1 MSDVSTAPAGVT
13 ADTQLDSSLRERK
26 AAEPR
31 TPGSRFAENIDVIRR
46 YPARH
51 IMIGIALLWLVVF
64 HYIPIWGISFAFRR
78 FSPLEGFFGAN
89 WVGLKYFEQFVT
101 DPNTLRLIRNT
112 VLLGFQQLVYGF
124 PAPII
129 FAILLN
135 ELSNAKFKSWMQSFT
150 YLPHF
155 VSQVVIVG
163 LMFQFVNFE
172 GLVTRIIAD
181 ITGQAPVILADPRA
195 FRPMY
200 VISGIWQ
207 SLGWGSILYLAAMTG
222 INPEL
227 YESAD
232 IDGAGRFQKIWRVT
246 LPSILP
252 TILVL
257 LILNTRTLID
267 VGFEKALLIQNPATY
282 ETSDIIQTYVYRRGI
297 QNGQYGYAT
306 AVGLLNSIVS
316 FAIVYV
322 THRIVR
328 KVRGQGLW

>member
-1 MSDVSTAPAGVT
+1 MSDGSTAPASLTGDAQVG
-13 ADTQLDSSLRERK
+13 DSLQKGK
-26 AAEPR
+26 AGR
-31 TPGSRFAENIDVIRR
+31 RSIGSRWAENIDLIRR

-51 IMIGIALLWLVVF
+51 IMLAIALVWLIIF
-64 HYIPIWGISFAFRR
+64 HYIPIWGITFAFKR
-78 FSPLEGFFGAN
+78 FSPIEGFFGGD
-89 WVGLKYFEQFVT
+89 WVGLKYFGQFVT

-112 VLLGFQQLVYGF
+112 AILGFQQLLFGF
-124 PAPII
+124 PAPIM

-135 ELSNAKFKSWMQSFT
+135 ELANGRFKNWMQSFT

-163 LMFQFVNFE
+163 LMFQLVNFE
-172 GLVTRIIAD
+172 GFITRIIAD
-181 ITGQAPVILADPRA
+181 ITGSAPVILSDPGA

-200 VISGIWQ
+200 IISGLWQ
-207 SLGWGSILYLAAMTG
+207 NLGWGSILYLAAMTG

-227 YESAD
+227 YEAAD

-246 LPSILP
+246 LPAILP

-257 LILNTRTLID
+257 LILNTRSLID

-306 AVGLLNSIVS
+306 AVGLLNSIIS
-316 FAIVYV
+316 FSIVYA
-322 THRIVR
+322 TNRIVR